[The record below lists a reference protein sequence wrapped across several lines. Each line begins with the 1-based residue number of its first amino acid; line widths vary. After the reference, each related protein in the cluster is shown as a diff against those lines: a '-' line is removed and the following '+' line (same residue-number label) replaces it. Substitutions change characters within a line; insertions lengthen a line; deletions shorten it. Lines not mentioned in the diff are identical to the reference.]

1 MAMELSEAY
10 DELVESAASAGKKLE
25 LQRLREQLTPATDPT
40 LIPPEIKAII
50 GYVITS
56 DGTVE
61 VSSDAVKAFSTGL
74 GRIYLGKPADG
85 VADKALDAE
94 LDSNIDLI

>member
-10 DELVESAASAGKKLE
+10 DELVETAESTGKKLE
-25 LQRLREQLTPATDPT
+25 FQRLKELFTMATDPM
-40 LIPPEIKAII
+40 LIPPEVKAII

-61 VSSDAVKAFSTGL
+61 VSADAVKAFRSGL

-85 VADKALDAE
+85 VADKVLDAE
-94 LDSNIDLI
+94 VDSNLDLI